1 MIDVALTNAFIVGL
15 VSVVNP
21 CGFPMLPA
29 YLSWFMGDD
38 GANRVPRAV
47 LSALTVSA
55 GFLVVFA
62 GVGIPINAGVTAI
75 YEWVPWFTI
84 VIGTALA
91 LLGIA
96 ILAGLNVK
104 LPLPRLDRGGGTRGF
119 RSMFL
124 FGVSYAITSISCTIG
139 PFLVVVA
146 GTTKRANLLS
156 GAVAFGAYGVG
167 FTLLLT
173 ALAVSLALAQDS
185 LVRRVRSILR
195 HTERIAGAL
204 LVLVGAYLV
213 YYGIYALDDTPGESP
228 LVTRVDDWSS
238 RISAWLQNGGTS
250 LGLVLAGIVAA
261 GVAWAFVR
269 RRTPSP

>member
-29 YLSWFMGDD
+29 YLSWFMGDE
-38 GANRVPRAV
+38 GSNRVPRAL
-47 LSALTVSA
+47 LSALAVAA
-55 GFLVVFA
+55 GFLAVFA
-62 GVGIPINAGVTAI
+62 GVGIPINAGVTSI

-84 VIGTALA
+84 VIGAVLA
-91 LLGIA
+91 LLGVA
-96 ILAGLNVK
+96 ILAGLDVT
-104 LPLPRLDRGGGTRGF
+104 LPLPRLDRGCGGRGF

-156 GAVAFGAYGVG
+156 GAVAFGAYGLG
-167 FTLLLT
+167 FTLLLM
-173 ALAVSLALAQDS
+173 ALAVAVALAQDS
-185 LVRRVRSILR
+185 LVRRVRSIVR
-195 HTERIAGAL
+195 YTERVAGVL

-213 YYGIYALDDTPGESP
+213 YYGIYALDSTPGDSP

-238 RISAWLQNGGTS
+238 RVSAWLQEGGTG
-250 LGLVLAGIVAA
+250 LGLVLGGIVAA